1 MKVEII
7 GEAGFE
13 EALYG
18 IGLSYGLTSD
28 LPFIEFIDDD
38 HLLSRVWDVSDRL
51 CDKEDGHNKFLES
64 MQLWISINAPR
75 FLYSEIDTYRISTKQ
90 SESTMHTLTK
100 RDLTQNDFEY
110 NIPSFYLDHLNKRVK
125 KVREN
130 KIEIDILKNDLP
142 EGFLQ
147 TRIWNMSY
155 KTLRNIIKQRRKH
168 KLLQWRMFCD
178 YMLKNIEHKEYF
190 EDIKGE

>member
-18 IGLSYGLTSD
+18 IGLSYGLTSE

-38 HLLSRVWDVSDRL
+38 HLLSRVWDVSDCL
-51 CDKEDGHNKFLES
+51 YNKEDGHNKFLES
-64 MQLWISINAPR
+64 MQIWIYINAPR

-178 YMLKNIEHKEYF
+178 YMLRNIKHKEYF

>member
-1 MKVEII
+1 
-7 GEAGFE
+7 
-13 EALYG
+13 
-18 IGLSYGLTSD
+18 
-28 LPFIEFIDDD
+28 
-38 HLLSRVWDVSDRL
+38 VWDVSNRL

-178 YMLKNIEHKEYF
+178 YMLRNIKHKEYF

>member
-38 HLLSRVWDVSDRL
+38 HLLSRAWDVSDRL

-168 KLLQWRMFCD
+168 KLPQWRMFCD

>member
-168 KLLQWRMFCD
+168 KLPQWRMFCD

>member
-18 IGLSYGLTSD
+18 IGLSYGLTSE

>member
-178 YMLKNIEHKEYF
+178 YMLRNIKHKEYF

>member
-110 NIPSFYLDHLNKRVK
+110 NIPSFYLKHLNKRVK

-168 KLLQWRMFCD
+168 KLPQWRMFCD

>member
-168 KLLQWRMFCD
+168 KLPQWRMFCD
-178 YMLKNIEHKEYF
+178 YMLRNIKHKEYF

>member
-18 IGLSYGLTSD
+18 IGLSYGLTSE

-178 YMLKNIEHKEYF
+178 YMLRNIKHKEYF